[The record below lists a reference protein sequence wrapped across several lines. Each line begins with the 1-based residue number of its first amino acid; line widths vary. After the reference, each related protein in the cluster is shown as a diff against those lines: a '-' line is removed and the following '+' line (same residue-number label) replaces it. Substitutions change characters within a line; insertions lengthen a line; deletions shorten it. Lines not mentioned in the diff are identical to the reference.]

1 MTHGKNTDNAL
12 MRRVSCETLQREMHM
27 LEASYRET
35 AENYLGVA
43 PIQPGDTVT
52 VRFKWFYDL

>member
-1 MTHGKNTDNAL
+1 MTHGKNTDNTL
-12 MRRVSCETLQREMHM
+12 MRRVNCETLQREMHM

-35 AENYLGVA
+35 VENYLGVA
-43 PIQPGDTVT
+43 LIQPGDAVT